1 VVGHSVSGNLLSRS
15 SETWSCRS
23 TVHSTNR
30 KRQKPCGSW
39 RLLTVIL
46 SLIGS
51 CIDHLCLSIELRVG
65 RILDLPAQPWLRF
78 QVAPSPLPLAEPAS
92 DSDGCPSS
100 SSLRL
105 CRRSPFE
112 FPRTSDAFSAAGFCG
127 VPGFPG
133 GARSSCIACD
143 TVLRLPLVP
152 YLRLYRRWIVESPR
166 FSHLSA
172 VPVVKAPGCP
182 FALHPRYR
190 RRSVS
195 GSPQMLILRSRLTS
209 VPSRLGVP
217 CHPVA
222 PFESPDCSVYSLR
235 ASSFG
240 HSPSRPG
247 SCSLNAADSVCFESP
262 RNFLTRLIR
271 ICFRRLRLLPHLRL
285 SR

>member
-1 VVGHSVSGNLLSRS
+1 VGGRPLGIWQLIVEEFRNLVLPFDGSLHKPKTP
-15 SETWSCRS
+15 ETL
-23 TVHSTNR
+23 
-30 KRQKPCGSW
+30 
-39 RLLTVIL
+39 RLLASSNGNPVAHRIMHRP
-46 SLIGS
+46 SLPAIK
-51 CIDHLCLSIELRVG
+51 LRVG

-182 FALHPRYR
+182 FALRPRYR

-195 GSPQMLILRSRLTS
+195 RLPRILILRHRLVNSPSHLGFAPSGSPSSNLRIAPSTRFGLRQLTNPQVALVLALSTSPIPS
-209 VPSRLGVP
+209 VPSRPETSFLG
-217 CHPVA
+217 
-222 PFESPDCSVYSLR
+222 
-235 ASSFG
+235 
-240 HSPSRPG
+240 
-247 SCSLNAADSVCFESP
+247 
-262 RNFLTRLIR
+262 
-271 ICFRRLRLLPHLRL
+271 
-285 SR
+285 

>member
-1 VVGHSVSGNLLSRS
+1 VGGRPLGIWQLIVEEFRNLVLPFDGSV
-15 SETWSCRS
+15 
-23 TVHSTNR
+23 HKR
-30 KRQKPCGSW
+30 KRQKPCGLW

-51 CIDHLCLSIELRVG
+51 CINHLCLSIELRVG

-182 FALHPRYR
+182 FALRPRYR

-195 GSPQMLILRSRLTS
+195 RLPRILILRHRLVNSPSHLGFAPSGSPSSNLRIAPSTRFGLRQLTNPQVALVLALSTSPIPS
-209 VPSRLGVP
+209 VPSRPETSFLG
-217 CHPVA
+217 
-222 PFESPDCSVYSLR
+222 
-235 ASSFG
+235 
-240 HSPSRPG
+240 
-247 SCSLNAADSVCFESP
+247 
-262 RNFLTRLIR
+262 
-271 ICFRRLRLLPHLRL
+271 
-285 SR
+285 